1 MGATEF
7 CTEALADRNV
17 ATLAVGDIIQ
27 FERKGCFRGE
37 QPFWMIS
44 PQP

>member
-7 CTEALADRNV
+7 CTEALADCNV

-27 FERKGCFRGE
+27 FERNCARD
-37 QPFWMIS
+37 IS
-44 PQP
+44 EWSSVFG